1 MFQVV
6 QNRSVCL
13 ELGVYVKNIGPETHT
28 SLGDQQV
35 PGLREPKV
43 GLGQDCGS
51 QCQGQETTVEQ
62 WR

>member
-13 ELGVYVKNIGPETHT
+13 ELGVYAKNIGPETHT
-28 SLGDQQV
+28 SLGDQV

-43 GLGQDCGS
+43 GTGQDCGS
-51 QCQGQETTVEQ
+51 QRQGQEMTVEQ